1 MLGSKKKHGGDVSS
15 FAIQLPFPP
24 QTDAHASQPY
34 AGRTGRL
41 DNLTRSSLGP
51 LPQINLTRQL
61 VENPKSMCYQE
72 MRPLL
77 LQSREAKQ
85 PVHEP
90 NLLRWL
96 W

>member
-1 MLGSKKKHGGDVSS
+1 MLMP
-15 FAIQLPFPP
+15 ANLMQ
-24 QTDAHASQPY
+24 DAQDAY
-34 AGRTGRL
+34 
-41 DNLTRSSLGP
+41 NLTRSSLGP